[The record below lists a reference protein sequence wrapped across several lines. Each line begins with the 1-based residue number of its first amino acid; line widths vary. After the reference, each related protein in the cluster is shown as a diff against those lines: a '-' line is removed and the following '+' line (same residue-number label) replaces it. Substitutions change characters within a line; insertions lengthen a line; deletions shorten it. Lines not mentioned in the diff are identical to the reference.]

1 MCGFAASHLIFL
13 WSDSLRK
20 GRLPR
25 VDLSIRGQEA
35 KVTRNETRERGERA
49 QPGKNLPCKLG
60 TLALVH
66 CCKETP
72 RPGQLLEERVLIR
85 AYSSEGKPMTTIVK
99 NMAAERLQRSNS

>member
-35 KVTRNETRERGERA
+35 KVTRNETRERGKRA

-66 CCKETP
+66 CCKVARATFG
-72 RPGQLLEERVLIR
+72 RKSLIR
-85 AYSSEGKPMTTIVK
+85 AYSSEGEPMTTIVK